1 MDRGAEQLVD
11 IHEGIESTLLILGHR
26 LRDIT
31 ITRQYA
37 RGLPKIQVFG
47 NTLNQVWTNILDNAI
62 DAMNGKGTIAI
73 RSYSEDDK
81 LVVEIEDSGSGI
93 APEDLACIF
102 EPFYTTKPQGQGTGL
117 GLDTAWRIVTEEH
130 GGMIDVTS
138 QPGSTIFKITVP
150 VVSTRTASA
159 A

>member
-1 MDRGAEQLVD
+1 
-11 IHEGIESTLLILGHR
+11 
-26 LRDIT
+26 
-31 ITRQYA
+31 
-37 RGLPKIQVFG
+37 
-47 NTLNQVWTNILDNAI
+47 
-62 DAMNGKGTIAI
+62 MNGKGTIAI